1 MSEQPTL
8 FELGPPGVSERMR
21 ERRLAIA
28 AIVAL
33 PHVRLLG
40 HVAQRL
46 GCSYSTFLRWR
57 HRDSGLDAILGSVRE
72 RRRRD
77 RSLGVDKR

>member
-1 MSEQPTL
+1 MTDARQGQL
-8 FELGPPGVSERMR
+8 FDPGPAGVSARMR
-21 ERRLAIA
+21 DRRVAIA

-40 HVAQRL
+40 QVAMRL
-46 GCSYSTFLRWR
+46 GHSYSTFLRWR
-57 HRDSGLDAILGSVRE
+57 HQDVGLDALLAPVRE

-77 RSLGVDKR
+77 RSRPQ